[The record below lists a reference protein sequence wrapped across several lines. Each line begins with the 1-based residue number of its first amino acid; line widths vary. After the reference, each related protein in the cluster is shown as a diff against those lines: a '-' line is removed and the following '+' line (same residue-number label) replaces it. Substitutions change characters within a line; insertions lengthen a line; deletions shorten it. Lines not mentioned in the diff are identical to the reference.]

1 MARQNVFSYR
11 VLSSE
16 SVSATTT
23 SAQSSAAPFGCNVA
37 RVQIHGTSGA
47 PLSYVKISR
56 SPTASADG
64 TSSYIHENEQF
75 FYTVSPST
83 TVGGTDGDKIAVIVS
98 AGTATLFID
107 WLVG

>member
-1 MARQNVFSYR
+1 MARQNVYAYR

-16 SVSATTT
+16 SVSASTT

-37 RVQIHGTSGA
+37 RVQVHRTVGP
-47 PLSYVKISR
+47 PLAYVKISR
-56 SPTASADG
+56 NPTATTDG
-64 TSSYIHENEQF
+64 TSSYLHENQQF

-83 TVGGTDGDKIAVIVS
+83 TVDGTDGDKIAVVIS
-98 AGTATLFID
+98 AGGATLFID

>member
-1 MARQNVFSYR
+1 MARQNVYSYR

-16 SVSATTT
+16 SVSASTT

-37 RVQIHGTSGA
+37 RVQIHGTNGS
-47 PLSYVKISR
+47 PISYVKISR
-56 SPTASADG
+56 NPTATTDG
-64 TSSYIHENEQF
+64 TSSFIHENEQF

-98 AGTATLFID
+98 AGGAIIFID

>member
-11 VLSSE
+11 LLSSE
-16 SVSATTT
+16 SINVTTT

-37 RVQIHGTSGA
+37 RIQIHGTSGA
-47 PLSYVKISR
+47 PLAYINISR
-56 SPTASADG
+56 NPTATTNG
-64 TSSYIHENEQF
+64 TSSFVNESDQY

>member
-1 MARQNVFSYR
+1 MARQNVYSYR

-16 SVSATTT
+16 SLSASTS

-37 RVQIHGTSGA
+37 RVQIHGTSGS

-56 SPTASADG
+56 SPTATTDG
-64 TSSYIHENEQF
+64 TSSYLHEDQQF

-98 AGTATLFID
+98 AGGATLFID